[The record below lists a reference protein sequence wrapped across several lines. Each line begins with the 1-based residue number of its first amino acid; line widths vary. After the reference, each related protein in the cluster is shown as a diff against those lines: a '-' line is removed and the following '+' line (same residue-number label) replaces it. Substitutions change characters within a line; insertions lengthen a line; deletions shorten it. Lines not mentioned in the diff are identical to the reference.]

1 MEYNSKNMI
10 NMEFGDKRK
19 VEYWVDIY
27 DVHEKVEISPHIYE
41 HLNLVCPL
49 LYRKEKD
56 PLSPPP
62 SGTFFGNSPIRFIS
76 EISIQM
82 YNGFF

>member
-49 LYRKEKD
+49 LYRNEKD
-56 PLSPPP
+56 PLFPPP